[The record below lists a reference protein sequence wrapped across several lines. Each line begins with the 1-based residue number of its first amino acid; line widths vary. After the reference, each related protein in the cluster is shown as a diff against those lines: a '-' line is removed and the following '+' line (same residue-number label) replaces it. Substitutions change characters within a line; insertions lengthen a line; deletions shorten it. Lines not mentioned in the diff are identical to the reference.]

1 MLVTGNSTPTDKP
14 EANGVLSLQGHRTT
28 VFCKN
33 LFGGAKITKN
43 FHSLREAK
51 NF

>member
-14 EANGVLSLQGHRTT
+14 EANGALILQGHPTT

-33 LFGGAKITKN
+33 LFKEAKIAQN
-43 FHSLREAK
+43 FL
-51 NF
+51 

>member
-14 EANGVLSLQGHRTT
+14 EVNGVLSLQGHPTT

-33 LFGGAKITKN
+33 LFGEAKITY
-43 FHSLREAK
+43 
-51 NF
+51 

>member
-14 EANGVLSLQGHRTT
+14 EANGALILQGHPTT

-33 LFGGAKITKN
+33 LFKEAKIAQNLLQLK
-43 FHSLREAK
+43 EG
-51 NF
+51 